1 MGPSLA
7 KILLFRYSRPS
18 LKKQVP
24 STTLPMRFAAARNSL
39 YQSTRREIMPNRNTT
54 AKLVLAACA
63 LVLSSLAS
71 AQDAIHA
78 VSGAVS
84 HLDKE
89 AKTITI
95 KTADGAEQVF
105 HYTEH
110 TSIRDSSAAATH
122 VKMGA
127 VDTYFLGKGADKT
140 TTLVEDFGKD
150 SLKAGRGTVTHVDKA
165 THTVAIRTED
175 GAISTYQMSDRA
187 VVETDHGVVRG
198 SRYLI
203 KEGDRVTVH
212 YTEDASGK
220 IIRFF
225 KKL

>member
-127 VDTYFLGKGADKT
+127 VDTYFAGKEGSKVVVRYLGKGA
-140 TTLVEDFGKD
+140 
-150 SLKAGRGTVTHVDKA
+150 LKAGRGTVTHVDKA

>member
-1 MGPSLA
+1 
-7 KILLFRYSRPS
+7 
-18 LKKQVP
+18 
-24 STTLPMRFAAARNSL
+24 MRFAAARNSL

-127 VDTYFLGKGADKT
+127 VDTYFAGKEGSKVVVRYLGKGADKT